1 MNKMLGFLLNRALV
15 YLSNSESMTHLK
27 AGDPAPSFTG
37 VDENGQPVSLSD
49 FKGKK
54 LVLFFYPKADTPGCT
69 AEACSLRD
77 HFADLRD
84 QGYALLGVSPDSE
97 KAQKK
102 FREKYEFPFPLLA
115 DKEKTVLQAYG
126 VWGQKKFM
134 GRDVIG
140 VLRTT
145 FVIDEN
151 GLIERVIDK
160 VETKNH
166 AAQILQG
173 A

>member
-1 MNKMLGFLLNRALV
+1 MNKMLGFLLNRALF